1 VDLGVDRE
9 QHPATGEGLRARTR
23 PVQRQVERARRLPAE
38 AEALGVAELFKAAIE
53 NGSYE
58 PETAKAAVESV
69 TGTAKTVGGRQFGEQ
84 STPST
89 TSGQALSTSKGGAPG
104 KKNVTEE

>member
-1 VDLGVDRE
+1 MKDSTIYIYV
-9 QHPATGEGLRARTR
+9 GEGLGVPGLPHRIT
-23 PVQRQVERARRLPAE
+23 PAE